1 MDGELPLVL
10 YGGPGDLGVLR
21 PARQRLS
28 LVAVRRTELQHGA
41 REVPVG
47 QNLRIGT
54 TTVIGGRKGGSARAT
69 YPE

>member
-54 TTVIGGRKGGSARAT
+54 TIIGGKKGGSGRAT